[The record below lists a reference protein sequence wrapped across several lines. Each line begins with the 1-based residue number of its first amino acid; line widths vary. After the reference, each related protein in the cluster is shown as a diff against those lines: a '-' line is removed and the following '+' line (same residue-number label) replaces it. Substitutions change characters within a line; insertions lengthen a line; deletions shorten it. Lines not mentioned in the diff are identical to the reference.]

1 MADLASL
8 HALWDASCVRLRELD
23 GYGCG
28 MVCTEDVQKGG
39 VLLTLPLDVCWTA
52 ATARRVLAHSAVDA
66 ELLEAISDATAI
78 VLHMLMEIK
87 GPDGFRKQHMAFLQR
102 SKVETL
108 LDWSAAELKR
118 LQGSKWPMVCEALR
132 QDILSEYQELSEILE
147 DLFQA
152 FEITAEK
159 FLWAHKVLLSRM
171 VAFLREGGS
180 RPLVLGPG
188 QDMFNHSHEAV
199 GSEDVVLEEREGS
212 EVLVVRAFK
221 DFKAGEQ
228 AFYSYSPASNGRLL
242 LMGGFTLPDNPFDSV
257 ELVLTFPVTAYSAPL
272 FEQLAAGLQSVRKPG
287 AVVMEETE
295 DEFLAMGEES
305 TEATEASLHVLDE
318 LSRCNPHLTSEL
330 VAASDGDV
338 AARRRNLERLRGFLE
353 QMAAQYERPLEDDEA
368 ALATSPSLREVQALQ
383 VLIGEKRIFRKALRL
398 LDEKLGCSY
407 STSLGGRGLWQGLG
421 LRGVLTGALAT
432 AVARR
437 SRRGLNF
444 GARRLAS
451 VSASKREYDFDLFTI
466 GGGSGGVRGS
476 RWAAMQ
482 YGAKVALAELPF
494 AIVSTKH
501 EAGGLGGTCVIRGC
515 VPKKLLIYG
524 SHLRED
530 IQDGR
535 GYGWSLPEGVS
546 PSLDWDKLIEAK
558 NAEA

>member
-52 ATARRVLAHSAVDA
+52 ATARRILAHSAVDA

-87 GPDGFRKQHMAFLQR
+87 GLDGFRKQHMAFLQR

-147 DLFQA
+147 ELFQA

-180 RPLVLGPG
+180 RLLVLGPG

-199 GSEDVVLEEREGS
+199 GSEDVVLEEREGL

-330 VAASDGDV
+330 VAVSDGDV

-398 LDEKLGCSY
+398 LDEKLGW
-407 STSLGGRGLWQGLG
+407 LWQGLG
-421 LRGVLTGALAT
+421 PRGVLTGALAT

-444 GARRLAS
+444 GARR
-451 VSASKREYDFDLFTI
+451 YDFDLFTI

-501 EAGGLGGTCVIRGC
+501 EAGGLGGPEPKSGRVSARG
-515 VPKKLLIYG
+515 V
-524 SHLRED
+524 R
-530 IQDGR
+530 GR
-535 GYGWSLPEGVS
+535 V
-546 PSLDWDKLIEAK
+546 DF
-558 NAEA
+558 